1 MAARPTRPLRILV
14 LLLYLSRPSSV
25 RAQGQPV
32 TAPPSEAQG
41 QPVVTSDD
49 RGGAFVSYKT
59 ASLQVGSVHVN
70 GTAIPDGRGSFA
82 SLGLDLDL
90 EAGQPLRVLALRD
103 TALRFASDRATVGRP
118 LLTQVGPSGTL
129 GAGYPLTLAT
139 MPFRRPAMVPG
150 RRGGT
155 VLLAKDSDTTSFWT
169 LRSAIVRADGRV
181 DTLSELRSNQQF
193 FANDRIAACRDSS
206 GGMLAAMSFYDG
218 VGTGSKD
225 IGVFRVAADGS
236 HPWGQAL
243 RIIVVATRDQTD
255 VQVVPDGVGGML
267 MAWTDPRSNAVGR
280 SSDIF
285 AHHINKDGFR
295 VIGWSYYGSPLCDAL
310 GAQSEPRM
318 APDGTGGAW
327 VVWYDQRASLDGD
340 LRITHVLSDGRFAP
354 GFALSGTVLCDAP
367 GVQREAAIVG
377 DGGGGCFVVWR
388 DHRNGDADVYAQHL
402 TAAGAV
408 AAGWDANGRAVC
420 IAPGTQDQPAIGAV
434 LTGRVVVAW
443 RDARVLPERIYAASL
458 VDANVVD
465 APPLVANAL
474 RLEPLGT
481 SAVRVTLPVGDGTF
495 ELLDVAGRILQRDDL
510 RGPLTGAEHAL
521 ADGLHPGLYF
531 ARLRLGSATTTA
543 RVTVLR

>member
-1 MAARPTRPLRILV
+1 MAAGITRPLRILA
-14 LLLYLSRPSSV
+14 LLLCLSRPSWV

-59 ASLQVGSVHVN
+59 TSLRVGSVHVS
-70 GTAIPDGRGSFA
+70 GSAIPDGRGGFSPV
-82 SLGLDLDL
+82 GMDLDL

-103 TALRFASDRATVGRP
+103 TALRFVSDRATVGRP
-118 LLTQVGPSGTL
+118 VLTQVGPAGTL
-129 GAGYPLTLAT
+129 YSGYPLTLSA

-193 FANDRIAACRDSS
+193 FANDRIAACHDSS

-255 VQVVPDGVGGML
+255 VQVVSDGVGGML
-267 MAWTDPRSNAVGR
+267 MAWTDPRSNTVGR

-318 APDGTGGAW
+318 ATDGTGGAW

-340 LRITHVLSDGRFAP
+340 LRITHVLSDGRLAP
-354 GFALSGTVLCDAP
+354 GFNSSGTVLCDAP

-388 DHRNGDADVYAQHL
+388 DHRNGDADVYAQHV

-408 AAGWDANGRAVC
+408 ASGWEANGRAVC
-420 IAPGTQDQPAIGAV
+420 IAPGTQDQPAIGGV
-434 LTGRVVVAW
+434 LTGRVIVAW
-443 RDARVLPERIYAASL
+443 RDARVLPERIYAAAL
-458 VDANVVD
+458 VDASVVD
-465 APPLVANAL
+465 APPVAASML
-474 RLEPLGT
+474 RLEPVGMR
-481 SAVRVTLPVGDGTF
+481 AVRVTLPSGEATF
-495 ELLDVAGRILQRDDL
+495 ELLDVTGRVLQRDAL
-510 RGPLTGAEHAL
+510 RGPLTSAEHAL
-521 ADGLHPGLYF
+521 AGDLRPGLYF
-531 ARLRLGSATTTA
+531 ARLRLGTSTATA